1 MSEIKKSKK
10 IIATIS
16 IGSALV
22 GSLTGSVL
30 KGYLTDEQIKEVK
43 ITETKVEIPEDYYR
57 VLTEGIANKYE
68 LSQVKKDKKMVPQSQ
83 EISILINGWNK
94 KIKETGGIRLQKKV
108 DIEQFNDH
116 LRYGGYER

>member
-30 KGYLTDEQIKEVK
+30 KDYLTEEQIKEVK
-43 ITETKVEIPEDYYR
+43 VTETKMEIPEDYYK

-68 LSQVKKDKKMVPQSQ
+68 LSQIKKDKKMVPQSQ

-94 KIKETGGIRLQKKV
+94 KIKETGGIQLQKKV
-108 DIEQFNDH
+108 DVEQLNNH
-116 LRYGGYER
+116 LRYGGKK

>member
-22 GSLTGSVL
+22 GSLGGSVL
-30 KGYLTDEQIKEVK
+30 KDYLTPEQIKEIKV
-43 ITETKVEIPEDYYR
+43 TETKMEIPEDYYK

-68 LSQVKKDKKMVPQSQ
+68 LSQIKKDKKMIPQSQ

-94 KIKETGGIRLQKKV
+94 KIKETGGIQLQKKV
-108 DIEQFNDH
+108 DVEQFNNH
-116 LRYGGYER
+116 LRYGGKK